1 MRERLILT
9 GVYRDEVTNNM
20 LQPGDQILVIEKV
33 ENPSV
38 RDPIK
43 QIWGGLLY
51 FLIFTYLT
59 VSDLSCGTWDMCYV
73 TQDLSLQSRG
83 LVVAL
88 LHDPQPGIEPSSPAL
103 QGRFL
108 TTGPPEK
115 SLQGLIINSLLYQK
129 THFLGSFFC
138 SATHIFQVYSF

>member
-43 QIWGGLLY
+43 
-51 FLIFTYLT
+51 
-59 VSDLSCGTWDMCYV
+59 
-73 TQDLSLQSRG
+73 
-83 LVVAL
+83 
-88 LHDPQPGIEPSSPAL
+88 
-103 QGRFL
+103 
-108 TTGPPEK
+108 
-115 SLQGLIINSLLYQK
+115 
-129 THFLGSFFC
+129 
-138 SATHIFQVYSF
+138 